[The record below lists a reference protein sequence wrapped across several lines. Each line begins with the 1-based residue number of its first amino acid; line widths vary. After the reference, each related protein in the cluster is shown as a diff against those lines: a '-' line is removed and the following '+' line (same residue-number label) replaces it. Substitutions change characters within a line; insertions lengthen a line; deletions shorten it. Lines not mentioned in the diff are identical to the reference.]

1 MTRRAFISMAPLA
14 GVVPTDSQPVVR
26 LPINI
31 IQDKRA
37 KLSAGQLDYFWS
49 TIWAEAVRD
58 LARCGIEPQIS
69 TRTGDIW
76 RPPGRQPVV
85 SGLDHGAINLVITD
99 QIPVEWDGG
108 RALSGVAMSYRG
120 FEMCVLALNRAHGHL
135 IPLISVNSCIH
146 ELLHVLLRDTSGKR
160 PAGLLGEARE
170 FRIDYFA
177 TRLWLLH
184 DGAAIREA
192 TLHTKS
198 DCDVIR
204 CN

>member
-1 MTRRAFISMAPLA
+1 MTRREFLSMAPLA
-14 GVVPTDSQPVVR
+14 GVVPTDSQAEVR
-26 LPINI
+26 LPVNI
-31 IQDKRA
+31 VQDKRA
-37 KLSAGQLDYFWS
+37 SLSSRQLDYFWS
-49 TIWAEAVRD
+49 SIWAEAVRD
-58 LARCGIEPQIS
+58 LGWCGIEPQMS

-85 SGLDHGAINLVITD
+85 SGLVHRAINLIITD

-108 RALSGVAMSYRG
+108 RALSGVAMFYRG

-146 ELLHVLLRDTSGKR
+146 ELLHVLMCDIYEPR

-170 FRIDYFA
+170 FRIDCYA

-192 TLHTKS
+192 ALKTRL
-198 DCDVIR
+198 
-204 CN
+204 

>member
-1 MTRRAFISMAPLA
+1 MTRREFISMAPLA
-14 GVVPTDSQPVVR
+14 GVVPTDSQALLR

-31 IQDKRA
+31 IQDKRVM
-37 KLSAGQLDYFWS
+37 LRPGQLDNFWS

-58 LARCGIEPQIS
+58 LALCGIEPLVS

-85 SGLDHGAINLVITD
+85 SGLVHRAINLVITD

-108 RALSGVAMSYRG
+108 RALSGVALLYRG
-120 FEMCVLALNRAHGHL
+120 FELCVLALSRAHGHL

-146 ELLHVLLRDTSGKR
+146 ELLHVLLCDIFEHR

-170 FRIDYFA
+170 FRIDCYA

-184 DGAAIREA
+184 DGEAIREA
-192 TLHTKS
+192 VLKTRL
-198 DCDVIR
+198 
-204 CN
+204 